1 VKTTTPSLNDQ
12 ILALTHQG
20 VSLEEA
26 ARKVLDGESPAR
38 QSTALT
44 ETALADEVALAM
56 YGDESTLE
64 LADKNETTT
73 LPAVELDPPTH
84 RRVVALSK
92 SRGQSVH
99 QTVRDLVRRGLAKT
113 IKEGGV

>member
-1 VKTTTPSLNDQ
+1 MKTTTPSLNDQ

-44 ETALADEVALAM
+44 DLSLDDEITTAM
-56 YGDESTLE
+56 YTAMNRRSSLPT
-64 LADKNETTT
+64 KMTTCRCC
-73 LPAVELDPPTH
+73 PP
-84 RRVVALSK
+84 
-92 SRGQSVH
+92 
-99 QTVRDLVRRGLAKT
+99 
-113 IKEGGV
+113 